1 LPERLRGS
9 AAKDFFMNRHPI
21 FLRSTALVSRPSRKS
36 STGCSNC
43 WKEKTIEARA
53 IDERLNASATPAQAA
68 FDLTIEPKRQIAGYV
83 AKLENGDSS
92 ERTRAIPALQRQPAI
107 ALRALRT
114 ARETASNDQRWWI
127 DAAIQEMERQ
137 RLRAPQHGP
146 QRSPR

>member
-1 LPERLRGS
+1 
-9 AAKDFFMNRHPI
+9 
-21 FLRSTALVSRPSRKS
+21 VSRPARKS

-53 IDERLNASATPAQAA
+53 IDERLNVSATPAQAA
-68 FDLTIEPKRQIAGYV
+68 FDITIEPERQIAGYV

-92 ERTRAIPALQRQPAI
+92 ERTRAITALQRQPAI

-114 ARETASNDQRWWI
+114 ARATANDDQRWWI

-137 RLRAPQHGP
+137 RLRPPQQGP